1 MEITEKKNP
10 EFEGNIY
17 WLYECL
23 KTESQDFPF
32 DKAYTDKKYFI
43 ENEYLIYECLM
54 FNEDREDSL
63 FVMQNGIL
71 YEYFSTDKSELLLK
85 LIQYYTNRLKNNFGT
100 KSHQK
105 KRSTTFKTQKSKESE
120 QKSKKEDTK
129 YSIKKRFKFDDET
142 DPERAFKEEIKG
154 NIYLE
159 YRDGTKPHWE
169 REYEVKKLLF
179 YMKFLPNASKIK
191 MIRIFPLEVDNIE
204 PYVINWVDQDNQFV
218 EGKEAQLQKVLES
231 KGENPKLSNLVK
243 KLKNLFYDK
252 YLLNLKEMKLYI
264 FDLDKRSYI
273 YNVENF
279 KFEKYEN
286 KHVKLNSEGIFY
298 KYTEKYKGLTKLE
311 KDPKKMTDI
320 KRFYDTMI
328 NKYNE
333 LFKSVVDDSYLN
345 KPLKDPTSDQVYHHL
360 KPNSPYKLST
370 LMEPRIGIKTF
381 VKYATYNLWN
391 QDDKI
396 TDE

>member
-32 DKAYTDKKYFI
+32 DKPYTDKKYFI

-85 LIQYYTNRLKNNFGT
+85 LIQYYTNRLKHNFISGAIET
-100 KSHQK
+100 NINTRNRPRKN
-105 KRSTTFKTQKSKESE
+105 STI
-120 QKSKKEDTK
+120 EDSK
-129 YSIKKRFKFDDET
+129 YSIKKRFKFDDNT
-142 DPERAFKEEIKG
+142 DPEKPFKVDIKG
-154 NIYLE
+154 NIYIQ

-169 REYEVKKLLF
+169 RGYEIKKLLF

-204 PYVINWVDQDNQFV
+204 PYVVNWVDQDNQFV
-218 EGKEAQLQKVLES
+218 EGKEAQLQKVLET
-231 KGENPKLSNLVK
+231 KGDNPKLTNLVK

-311 KDPKKMTDI
+311 KDTQKNADI
-320 KRFYDTMI
+320 KKFYDTMI

-345 KPLKDPTSDQVYHHL
+345 KPIRDPTSDQVYHHL
-360 KPNSPYKLST
+360 KPSSPYNLST

-391 QDDKI
+391 KDDKI
-396 TDE
+396 SDE

>member
-1 MEITEKKNP
+1 
-10 EFEGNIY
+10 
-17 WLYECL
+17 
-23 KTESQDFPF
+23 
-32 DKAYTDKKYFI
+32 
-43 ENEYLIYECLM
+43 
-54 FNEDREDSL
+54 
-63 FVMQNGIL
+63 
-71 YEYFSTDKSELLLK
+71 
-85 LIQYYTNRLKNNFGT
+85 
-100 KSHQK
+100 
-105 KRSTTFKTQKSKESE
+105 
-120 QKSKKEDTK
+120 
-129 YSIKKRFKFDDET
+129 
-142 DPERAFKEEIKG
+142 
-154 NIYLE
+154 
-159 YRDGTKPHWE
+159 
-169 REYEVKKLLF
+169 
-179 YMKFLPNASKIK
+179 MKFLPNASKIK

-204 PYVINWVDQDNQFV
+204 PYVVNWVDQDNQFV
-218 EGKEAQLQKVLES
+218 EGKEAQLQKVLET
-231 KGENPKLSNLVK
+231 KGDNPKLTNLVK

-311 KDPKKMTDI
+311 KDPQKNSDI
-320 KRFYDTMI
+320 KKFYDTMI

-345 KPLKDPTSDQVYHHL
+345 KPIRDPTSDQVYHHL
-360 KPNSPYKLST
+360 KPNSPYDLST

-391 QDDKI
+391 KDDKI

>member
-32 DKAYTDKKYFI
+32 DKPYTDKKYYI
-43 ENEYLIYECLM
+43 DNEYLIYECLM

-63 FVMQNGIL
+63 FVMQNGVL

-85 LIQYYTNRLKNNFGT
+85 LIQYYTNRLKHNFNF
-100 KSHQK
+100 KSNEK
-105 KRSTTFKTQKSKESE
+105 SLNLRLKLENTETSEDKSKRSK
-120 QKSKKEDTK
+120 K
-129 YSIKKRFKFDDET
+129 YSVKKRFNLNDDN
-142 DPERAFKEEIKG
+142 DPERAFKAQIKG
-154 NIYLE
+154 NIYIQ
-159 YRDGTKPHWE
+159 YRDGIKPHWE
-169 REYEVKKLLF
+169 KGYEIKKLLF
-179 YMKFLPNASKIK
+179 YMKFLPNYSKIK
-191 MIRIFPLEVDNIE
+191 MIRIFPLEVESIE
-204 PYVINWVDQDNQFV
+204 PYVLNWIDQDNQFV
-218 EGKEAQLQKVLES
+218 EGKEAQLQKALES
-231 KGENPKLSNLVK
+231 KGENPKLTNLVK

-311 KDPKKMTDI
+311 KDPQKNFEI
-320 KRFYDTMI
+320 KNFYDTMI

-345 KPLKDPTSDQVYHHL
+345 KPIKDPTSDQVYHHL

>member
-32 DKAYTDKKYFI
+32 DKPYTDKKYFI

-63 FVMQNGIL
+63 FVMQNGVL

-85 LIQYYTNRLKNNFGT
+85 LIQYYTNRLKHNFISGAIDT
-100 KSHQK
+100 NISIRNRAAK
-105 KRSTTFKTQKSKESE
+105 KNSTLGDS
-120 QKSKKEDTK
+120 K
-129 YSIKKRFKFDDET
+129 YSIKKRFKFDDDT
-142 DPERAFKEEIKG
+142 DPEKAFKVDIKG
-154 NIYLE
+154 NIYIQ

-169 REYEVKKLLF
+169 RGYEIKKLLF

-204 PYVINWVDQDNQFV
+204 PYVVNWVDQDNQFV
-218 EGKEAQLQKVLES
+218 EGKEAQLQKVLET
-231 KGENPKLSNLVK
+231 KGDNPKLTNLVK

-311 KDPKKMTDI
+311 KDPQKNSDI
-320 KRFYDTMI
+320 KKFYDTMI

-345 KPLKDPTSDQVYHHL
+345 KPIRDPTSDQVYHHL
-360 KPNSPYKLST
+360 KPNSPYDLST

-391 QDDKI
+391 KDDKI
-396 TDE
+396 ADE